1 LSDLSEA
8 LRLFITNN
16 GPRSR
21 LDVGGEIDLATIDA
35 LRDHLALLVE
45 AGIGDVQVD
54 MAAVTFCDATVLR
67 VLLAARQTLDAY
79 GRHLH
84 IVNPSPCT
92 LRLLELAGLG
102 TILLA
107 PPERQPQHRPSV
119 PKRTCRAPHAAPG
132 ADGGRQEGTQHANRS
147 ARQRPFS

>member
-1 LSDLSEA
+1 LSELSEA
-8 LRLFITNN
+8 LWLFITNN

-54 MAAVTFCDATVLR
+54 MAAVTFCDATVLH
-67 VLLAARQTLDAY
+67 VLLAARQTLDAD

-84 IVNPSPCT
+84 VVNPSPST
-92 LRLLELAGLG
+92 LRLLELADLD
-102 TILLA
+102 TTLLA
-107 PPERQPQHRPSV
+107 PPPRQPQHRPSL
-119 PKRTCRAPHAAPG
+119 PTRTCRTPHAAPG
-132 ADGGRQEGTQHANRS
+132 ADGGRQEGTEHADRQ
-147 ARQRPFS
+147 ARHRPLS

>member
-1 LSDLSEA
+1 MSDLSEA

-54 MAAVTFCDATVLR
+54 MAAVTFCDATVLH
-67 VLLAARQTLDAY
+67 VLLAARQTLHAD

-84 IVNPSPCT
+84 VVNPSPST
-92 LRLLELAGLG
+92 VRLLELAGLD
-102 TILLA
+102 TTLLA
-107 PPERQPQHRPSV
+107 PPSRQPQHRPS
-119 PKRTCRAPHAAPG
+119 PPNACRAPHAAPG
-132 ADGGRQEGTQHANRS
+132 ADGGRQEGTEHANRQ
-147 ARQRPFS
+147 ARHRPLS